1 MRPRVIDH
9 DKARA
14 LHAQGLSYG
23 KIAKHLGCSKN
34 AVYLAC
40 NDAARA
46 AMNKRNRE
54 WAKAN
59 PQIHATNQKMYLAHK
74 AGEIGVATQ

>member
-40 NDAARA
+40 NDAARL
-46 AMNKRNRE
+46 RE
-54 WAKAN
+54 NERCRLWARDN
-59 PQIHATNQKMYLAHK
+59 PQAHAANHYAYLARK
-74 AGEIGVATQ
+74 AGEIGVAAQ